1 MNFSNVFCFVWYSEF
16 FVWRDGERDFRDSR
30 LSGMVGRCRSLI
42 VKKKRGKEGE
52 SGGDRESLKKIKLQP
67 NYQLE
72 EAFII
77 ILQHLQP
84 FIQSVTVLEH
94 MLDLLHCHLSYE

>member
-1 MNFSNVFCFVWYSEF
+1 MF
-16 FVWRDGERDFRDSR
+16 FVSFGIVSFVCC
-30 LSGMVGRCRSLI
+30 GMGREILGILVCLGWWGGVDRWLW
-42 VKKKRGKEGE
+42 KKRGKEGE